1 MTTSRMSHQ
10 SLRTA
15 TDARARAAT
24 RVRVRVMSHVRRR
37 VRSTVDRRSI
47 TDDVF
52 AHAARLNIVMDVL
65 QRERN
70 ARLTVA

>member
-1 MTTSRMSHQ
+1 
-10 SLRTA
+10 
-15 TDARARAAT
+15 
-24 RVRVRVMSHVRRR
+24 MSHVRRR